1 MSPDHKFPARLRI
14 KSQKQIDLLI
24 AESSSLFAHPL
35 ILKYHISKLPEEAE
49 TAPQLAISVPKR
61 LFKKA
66 HDRNLIK
73 RRIREVYR
81 TCWKEYIPES
91 SNSQVLLLLVLIGKI
106 IPEYSELEK
115 AIHQLLKKL
124 GKLNVQ

>member
-35 ILKYHISKLPEEAE
+35 ILKYHISKLPEDVRSS
-49 TAPQLAISVPKR
+49 PQLAISVPKR

-81 TCWKEYIPES
+81 KCWKEYFPES
-91 SNSQVLLLLVLIGKI
+91 NNFQILLLLVLIGKI
-106 IPEYSELEK
+106 IPEYAELEK
-115 AIHQLLKKL
+115 AIHQLFNKL
-124 GKLNVQ
+124 AKLNA

>member
-14 KSQKQIDLLI
+14 KSQKQIELLI
-24 AESSSLFAHPL
+24 AESSSLFSHPL
-35 ILKYHISKLPEEAE
+35 ILKYHFTKLPDAHI
-49 TAPQLAISVPKR
+49 ASPQLAISVPKR

-81 TCWKEYIPES
+81 ICWKEYLPES
-91 SNSQVLLLLVLIGKI
+91 GNVQVLMLMVLIGKV
-106 IPEYSELEK
+106 IPEYSDLEK

-124 GKLNVQ
+124 AKLNP

>member
-35 ILKYHISKLPEEAE
+35 ILKYHISTLPEDGL
-49 TAPQLAISVPKR
+49 TSPQLAISVPKR

-81 TCWKEYIPES
+81 SCWKEYIPES
-91 SNSQVLLLLVLIGKI
+91 SNYQVLILLVLIGKV
-106 IPEYSELEK
+106 IPEFTELEK
-115 AIHQLLKKL
+115 AIHQLFKKFE
-124 GKLNVQ
+124 KLNT

>member
-1 MSPDHKFPARLRI
+1 VSPDHKFPARLRI

-35 ILKYHISKLPEEAE
+35 ILKYQIEKLPEACLS
-49 TAPQLAISVPKR
+49 APQLAISVPKR

-73 RRIREVYR
+73 RRIREIYR
-81 TCWKEYIPES
+81 TCWKMYIPET
-91 SNSQVLLLLVLIGKI
+91 SNYQILFLMVIIGKI

-115 AIHQLLKKL
+115 AIHQVLRKL
-124 GKLNVQ
+124 QKQNV